1 MITVLETAD
10 EAEEAARI
18 VALMQEE
25 SRKRKLQLND
35 FAVLYRTNAQSRA
48 IEDALRRS
56 GITYTIVGGVEFYR
70 RKEIKDILAYL
81 RLLVN
86 PDDNEALLRVINYPS
101 RGIGATSLSRLR
113 DYAGREGVTLFEAS
127 INVKLIPSM
136 TPSAIHRIQEFV
148 RLIQKYSTL
157 RRAISAGE
165 LVSSLVDELGV
176 ITAYKAEGTM
186 EARGRI
192 DNVQELLS
200 AISDFESEDG
210 ENILENF
217 LEQASLVADVDALD
231 QSRNAVTLMTLHAAK
246 GLEFPVVFLAGMEEG
261 LFPSSMAMDR
271 NEVEEERRVCYVG
284 MTRAMKKLYM
294 LHARSRLR
302 WGERLDQIPSR
313 FLEEIDVAVVQRES
327 TRRRSSSASP
337 AMARSGN
344 GGYATTPHRKTS
356 EYSQV
361 PTAESWSQLETELH
375 VGDSVMHATFGRG
388 RLLAVQGAG
397 DTARAVVLFE
407 SVGKKTLILKFAGL
421 KAG

>member
-1 MITVLETAD
+1 
-10 EAEEAARI
+10 
-18 VALMQEE
+18 
-25 SRKRKLQLND
+25 
-35 FAVLYRTNAQSRA
+35 
-48 IEDALRRS
+48 
-56 GITYTIVGGVEFYR
+56 
-70 RKEIKDILAYL
+70 
-81 RLLVN
+81 
-86 PDDNEALLRVINYPS
+86 
-101 RGIGATSLSRLR
+101 
-113 DYAGREGVTLFEAS
+113 
-127 INVKLIPSM
+127 
-136 TPSAIHRIQEFV
+136 
-148 RLIQKYSTL
+148 
-157 RRAISAGE
+157 
-165 LVSSLVDELGV
+165 
-176 ITAYKAEGTM
+176 
-186 EARGRI
+186 
-192 DNVQELLS
+192 
-200 AISDFESEDG
+200 
-210 ENILENF
+210 
-217 LEQASLVADVDALD
+217 
-231 QSRNAVTLMTLHAAK
+231 
-246 GLEFPVVFLAGMEEG
+246 
-261 LFPSSMAMDR
+261 MDR
-271 NEVEEERRVCYVG
+271 NEVEEERRLCYVG